1 MRLPTKKIF
10 CPRGNYSFSPLGL
23 HQDEWKNTAKLLY
36 EYGKKPGNIVKVL
49 CEDDDDQTVN
59 LIYIQLAE
67 QRKMFQKYGEV
78 AQLDGSY
85 SVRF

>member
-1 MRLPTKKIF
+1 M
-10 CPRGNYSFSPLGL
+10 
-23 HQDEWKNTAKLLY
+23 TAQLLY
-36 EYGKKPGNIVKVL
+36 EYGKTSGNVVKVL

-59 LIYIQLAE
+59 VIYIQLAE

-85 SVRF
+85 SVRFYLLIRRRPILNYL